1 MSFAERRAQ
10 NINPKRNALF
20 YLLFIAAHSESWHDE
35 FVSNCFSFHF
45 IRTNSMFRL
54 PISNQITFE
63 LSLGAHTGVNRLFL
77 FHVSF
82 FQSAIQNLFT
92 LLSVIRQKSTAK
104 MDFAL
109 LFTHRKLFG
118 KIGKNCRKT
127 KIDQQNNPHKNYKE
141 IVSKAHSTMMRIESC
156 VWCLFY
162 GETVV

>member
-1 MSFAERRAQ
+1 MHFSIYYSLPLTPNHDTTNLFQIVFLFISFAP
-10 NINPKRNALF
+10 I
-20 YLLFIAAHSESWHDE
+20 SCSD
-35 FVSNCFSFHF
+35 CSF
-45 IRTNSMFRL
+45 
-54 PISNQITFE
+54 SNQITFE

-104 MDFAL
+104 MDSAL

-156 VWCLFY
+156 V
-162 GETVV
+162 